1 MFNKTQQYNAYNMAS
16 QTVPKTRQVVMLYY
30 GATRFLKQARQAID
44 ENRIEDRF
52 HLLNKA
58 SEVIVGLQAC
68 LDFENGGEIAQILF
82 DYYSSIDARILYVQ
96 RKNDGKILD
105 AVIAEV
111 KKMRDAWYDIDEK
124 GEEQVMQNGTV
135 AYEEGDDLTIT
146 SSSHEDSAPT
156 GTPTEESTSEPTS
169 EALNTDGLY
178 VSV

>member
-16 QTVPKTRQVVMLYY
+16 QTVPKTRQVVMLYD

-111 KKMRDAWYDIDEK
+111 KKCATLGM
-124 GEEQVMQNGTV
+124 T
-135 AYEEGDDLTIT
+135 
-146 SSSHEDSAPT
+146 
-156 GTPTEESTSEPTS
+156 
-169 EALNTDGLY
+169 
-178 VSV
+178 

>member
-1 MFNKTQQYNAYNMAS
+1 
-16 QTVPKTRQVVMLYY
+16 
-30 GATRFLKQARQAID
+30 
-44 ENRIEDRF
+44 
-52 HLLNKA
+52 
-58 SEVIVGLQAC
+58 
-68 LDFENGGEIAQILF
+68 
-82 DYYSSIDARILYVQ
+82 
-96 RKNDGKILD
+96 
-105 AVIAEV
+105 
-111 KKMRDAWYDIDEK
+111 MRDAWYDIDEK